1 MTRWGDPH
9 DPHQR
14 SRTEIPDT
22 PPPSLRL
29 ANILIY
35 QLQAL
40 YYRTSH
46 KILKSLSCPLGA
58 RFKGLYRVRMYTNLS
73 NPPVVSFSARTFNP
87 FTQPHSRRGTPAAD
101 SPQHLVLPSPQGH
114 LPLSVFPG
122 ARCLVPFPS
131 SPPILSSLSEQLCA
145 ARLSKNHAS
154 FTPGLPR
161 PVGGE
166 HTTQKVASPAS
177 QLLTT
182 KTRLALVAACS
193 DQDPGKKA
201 SASDDAS

>member
-46 KILKSLSCPLGA
+46 KNLKSLPFPLGA
-58 RFKGLYRVRMYTNLS
+58 RSKGLYNVRMYTNLS
-73 NPPVVSFSARTFNP
+73 NPPVVPFSARTFNL
-87 FTQPHSRRGTPAAD
+87 FTQPHSRRGTNFFLPHTAPFTPAA
-101 SPQHLVLPSPQGH
+101 
-114 LPLSVFPG
+114 
-122 ARCLVPFPS
+122 
-131 SPPILSSLSEQLCA
+131 PILSSLSEQLCA

>member
-46 KILKSLSCPLGA
+46 KNLKSLPFPLGA
-58 RFKGLYRVRMYTNLS
+58 RSKGLYNVRMYTNLS
-73 NPPVVSFSARTFNP
+73 NPPAVPFSARTFNP
-87 FTQPHSRRGTPAAD
+87 FTQPHSRRGSFT
-101 SPQHLVLPSPQGH
+101 
-114 LPLSVFPG
+114 PLSTTRSRIPPAFSHLSTQYSAPNT
-122 ARCLVPFPS
+122 S